1 MGEKA
6 VRKKVKERWI
16 DVRLEGERERERE
29 RDGKIRGKRE
39 REIERERTHKAAVI
53 MGVRR
58 LAVSAF

>member
-16 DVRLEGERERERE
+16 DVRLEGERERE